1 MKIKVF
7 GLVVVSQCV
16 SKHSIFLPEDR
27 EQIWREINRPLT
39 SKPAAVLEGR
49 CTSISNRYC
58 CCCRKK
64 FLVRFVHGISDPIH
78 SLSCSFHSCHSHR
91 NLRLLAKRLILRIPR
106 PPKQVGRAEWTHF
119 TLHFPP
125 VIAAASTKQIFSL

>member
-1 MKIKVF
+1 MMKIKVF

-58 CCCRKK
+58 CCCREK
-64 FLVRFVHGISDPIH
+64 FFVRFVAWD
-78 SLSCSFHSCHSHR
+78 
-91 NLRLLAKRLILRIPR
+91 LRSNPWLVMFFPFLPQ
-106 PPKQVGRAEWTHF
+106 PPQPE
-119 TLHFPP
+119 
-125 VIAAASTKQIFSL
+125 ASSKALDIEDTQAT